1 MGLLITSASAA
12 AAFGDGEE
20 LKVTD
25 RLNPHDGM
33 IFPPPA
39 LLLSIAGDSVT

>member
-1 MGLLITSASAA
+1 MGLLITSASA

-25 RLNPHDGM
+25 RLNPHDGL